1 MSKRGQRLRE
11 FEKNNR
17 IFNIE
22 EARKKREENHRDY
35 RERKAAEEKSKA
47 GDCSRKKRPKKKK
60 RIADMRRFIM
70 ATVLLI
76 CVFSA
81 VLSLIKIVNLR
92 SELNHLQEINGQ
104 LLEMK
109 EDLLEETQMID
120 SKEYIEQQARKEL
133 KMIKDNELL
142 FIISEEEDRE

>member
-35 RERKAAEEKSKA
+35 RERKAAEEESKA

-81 VLSLIKIVNLR
+81 VLSLIIIVNLR
-92 SELNHLQEINGQ
+92 SELNQLQEINGQ

-109 EDLLEETQMID
+109 EDLLEEMQMID

-142 FIISEEEDRE
+142 FIISDEEDRE

>member
-35 RERKAAEEKSKA
+35 RERKAAEEESKA

-70 ATVLLI
+70 VTVLLI

-142 FIISEEEDRE
+142 FIISDEEDRE

>member
-35 RERKAAEEKSKA
+35 RERKAAEEESKT
-47 GDCSRKKRPKKKK
+47 GDCSRKKRPKKRK

-92 SELNHLQEINGQ
+92 SELNQLQEINGQ

-142 FIISEEEDRE
+142 FIISDEEDRE

>member
-35 RERKAAEEKSKA
+35 RERKAAEEESKA

-92 SELNHLQEINGQ
+92 SELNQLQEINGQ

-109 EDLLEETQMID
+109 EDLLEETQMIY

-142 FIISEEEDRE
+142 FIISDEEDRE

>member
-35 RERKAAEEKSKA
+35 RERKAAEEESKA

-142 FIISEEEDRE
+142 FIISDEEDRE

>member
-35 RERKAAEEKSKA
+35 RERKAAEESKT

-109 EDLLEETQMID
+109 EDLLDETQMID

-142 FIISEEEDRE
+142 FIISDEEDRE